1 MQSKSR
7 PTWAIKWN
15 NLMWDFLSGPQRD
28 EIHVFNLFAVV
39 SNNTISPAT
48 TEIGIQ
54 QSVRDLIFLRVGG
67 EANYTYFL
75 RDRRQQQTIRCD
87 IYIFIWIYSYKFI
100 SYVQARKSFSPLY
113 RRLGFSPRSPRLF
126 GERSVHQPG
135 LCLAD
140 PAM

>member
-7 PTWAIKWN
+7 PTWAIKRN

-54 QSVRDLIFLRVGG
+54 QSVRDLIFLRVWG

-87 IYIFIWIYSYKFI
+87 IYIFI
-100 SYVQARKSFSPLY
+100 SYVQQANHSHLCTGGSDFLHVVPDC
-113 RRLGFSPRSPRLF
+113 LGR
-126 GERSVHQPG
+126 
-135 LCLAD
+135 D
-140 PAM
+140 PSTNLDCVWQILQCKHG